1 MKDVFVLPVSRHMG
15 DLFNSKN
22 PISDT
27 RFCKF
32 FSMEQCKKAEAAR
45 QAINNHDALIEAL
58 RVTANELNS
67 YIEAENKRLKKNI
80 CSTDL
85 DDPDYHDQQTVHEAF
100 KLIHELTGKY

>member
-1 MKDVFVLPVSRHMG
+1 MSIEKVELELNSGHACTGHVLACNETGRTIGSFWHEDDAGDAAMK
-15 DLFNSKN
+15 
-22 PISDT
+22 
-27 RFCKF
+27 
-32 FSMEQCKKAEAAR
+32 
-45 QAINNHDALIEAL
+45 INNHDDLIAAL